1 MTYIIEHLKKDA
13 KTDLNTLID
22 EMQQTVEEL
31 KQPSQKREQLKK
43 NKERYNEVRAKQ
55 HLLEGRIE
63 PIKKKFAFILDD
75 ANSESTTTE
84 LSEEDKIKLASLDEL
99 WGKFLKGMTEANAV
113 IMRDYQTLKAEMDSS
128 IEDFKK
134 SV

>member
-1 MTYIIEHLKKDA
+1 MTYILDHLKKDA

-55 HLLEGRIE
+55 H
-63 PIKKKFAFILDD
+63 
-75 ANSESTTTE
+75 
-84 LSEEDKIKLASLDEL
+84 
-99 WGKFLKGMTEANAV
+99 
-113 IMRDYQTLKAEMDSS
+113 
-128 IEDFKK
+128 
-134 SV
+134 